1 MAVARYW
8 RLVGLRAYAGGDLEL
23 GGLHWLIAG
32 SRVDS
37 TSTITCS
44 HAPASGTLAALQ
56 DADAGTKV
64 RFSASAVRSG
74 GFFLSWDFG
83 AAVTDPYPRIAAAG
97 LAEFL
102 GWGTLQYS
110 TNGATWIA
118 DVSFGRVIYPGAG
131 QWTPDDP
138 KLRTPP
144 PSDWDAVSKGG
155 TASIIGRE
163 ARVWSNFSGVVR
175 TNSARSNG
183 RRVFGLRLS
192 VVNPPQTFFG
202 GLAALSGWGSYNV
215 GKHWLMYGADNSF
228 YYYPTAT
235 LIALSPAPGAPSVV
249 GDTAYFD
256 VDLDTG
262 YAAVKKNAGAWSAPV
277 LLPNFVVGADYII
290 DLVSPSSSGAAV
302 GAVLLTTAAE
312 LESAIPAGAIAWDFE
327 PGTNL
332 FAESVFTAS
341 APHSLLSAVSS
352 PVPDSVVTTRSRVQL
367 ARDAEFGGAGRIW
380 GTTKTK
386 GAPNTPTKARV
397 VLLHQ
402 RSKLPVRETWSDPAT
417 GAFEFSGIDASQQ
430 FITLAEDAAGN
441 FRPVAASRLVPEVM
455 S

>member
-1 MAVARYW
+1 MASARYW
-8 RLVGLRAYAGGDLEL
+8 RLVGLRAYAEGALEL

-37 TSTITCS
+37 TATLTCS

-56 DADAGTKV
+56 DADASTLV

-102 GWGTLQYS
+102 GWATLQYS
-110 TNGATWIA
+110 TNGTAWTT
-118 DVSFGRVIYPGAG
+118 DLSFGRVIYPGAG
-131 QWTPDDP
+131 QWTPNDP
-138 KLRTPP
+138 KFRVDS
-144 PSDWDAVSKGG
+144 PSDWDAASKGG
-155 TASIIGRE
+155 SAAIFGRE
-163 ARVWSNFSGVVR
+163 AWVGSNFSGIVR
-175 TNSARSNG
+175 TNAPRSSG

-202 GLAALSGWGSYNV
+202 GLAALSGWGTYTV
-215 GKHWLMYGADNSF
+215 GKHWLLYGENDSL
-228 YYYPTAT
+228 YYYPTASIIT
-235 LIALSPAPGAPSVV
+235 VSPNPGAPKVV
-249 GDTAYFD
+249 GDTAYYD
-256 VDLDTG
+256 VDLATG
-262 YAAVKKNAGAWSAPV
+262 YMAIKKNGGAWSPQV

-290 DLVSPSSSGAAV
+290 DLLAPSSSGASA

-312 LESAIPAGAIAWDFE
+312 LGAVIPSGATAWDSE
-327 PGTNL
+327 SGTNL
-332 FAESVFTAS
+332 FAESVVMAS
-341 APHSLLSAVSS
+341 APRSLLSAASAQ
-352 PVPDSVVTTRSRVQL
+352 VPTSATTRSRVLQ
-367 ARDAEFGGAGRIW
+367 ARDTEFGGPGTIY

-397 VLLHQ
+397 VLHHQ
-402 RSKLPVRETWSDPAT
+402 RSKLPIRETWSHPVT
-417 GAFEFSGIDASQQ
+417 GAFAFTGIDTSQQ
-430 FITLAEDAAGN
+430 FLTLAEDAAGN
-441 FRPVAASRLVPEVM
+441 FRPVAANKLTPEVL